1 VVSTADSTC
10 KKSPVLS
17 VARSIDNMDVSD
29 VADTFYG
36 HLFQPGADPSSPYP
50 DITQAAD
57 SLYRAVAKLRDE
69 NAPFIR
75 WVPFVHFGM

>member
-1 VVSTADSTC
+1 
-10 KKSPVLS
+10 
-17 VARSIDNMDVSD
+17 MDVSD

-36 HLFQPGADPSSPYP
+36 HLFQPGADVPSLYP

-57 SLYRAVAKLRDE
+57 ALYHAVAKLRGE